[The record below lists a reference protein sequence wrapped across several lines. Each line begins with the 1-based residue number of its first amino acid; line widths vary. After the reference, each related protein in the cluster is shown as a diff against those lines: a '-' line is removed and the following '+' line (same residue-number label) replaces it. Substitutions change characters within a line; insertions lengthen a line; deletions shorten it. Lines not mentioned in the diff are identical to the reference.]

1 MCFTGELLGTKEL
14 LSSPLSLLLLLL
26 QVVALDA
33 GDEAEMDVVELV
45 VVEDVVV
52 VGEVV
57 LSQSKRRN
65 FNCPYGHYKYVFVR
79 WFCCTNK

>member
-14 LSSPLSLLLLLL
+14 LSSPLSLLLL

-65 FNCPYGHYKYVFVR
+65 FNCPYGHYKYFFVR
-79 WFCCTNK
+79 CFCCTNK

>member
-1 MCFTGELLGTKEL
+1 MLRYYVCFTGELLGTKEL
-14 LSSPLSLLLLLL
+14 LSSPLSLLLL

-65 FNCPYGHYKYVFVR
+65 FNCPYGH
-79 WFCCTNK
+79 NE

>member
-14 LSSPLSLLLLLL
+14 LSSPLSLLLL

-65 FNCPYGHYKYVFVR
+65 TNCPYGH
-79 WFCCTNK
+79 